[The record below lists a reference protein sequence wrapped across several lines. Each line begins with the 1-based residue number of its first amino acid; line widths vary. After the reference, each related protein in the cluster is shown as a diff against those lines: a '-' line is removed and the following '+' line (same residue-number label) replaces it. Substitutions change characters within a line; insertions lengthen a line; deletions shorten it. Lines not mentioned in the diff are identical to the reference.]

1 MEDCFNEFYS
11 KDVKRKKPVVQT
23 LYEYEKAYME
33 LVKLHGPE
41 IEFIEKLINEYRAE
55 QEKFYNESLPQV
67 IEKLSVDI
75 GIDDFLKRNWIERF
89 VENMNR
95 SFALSEQLISTYVTK
110 STEEF
115 RMELKEKLDLL

>member
-1 MEDCFNEFYS
+1 M
-11 KDVKRKKPVVQT
+11 
-23 LYEYEKAYME
+23 
-33 LVKLHGPE
+33 
-41 IEFIEKLINEYRAE
+41 
-55 QEKFYNESLPQV
+55 PQV

-75 GIDDFLKRNWIERF
+75 GIDDSMKRNWIERF